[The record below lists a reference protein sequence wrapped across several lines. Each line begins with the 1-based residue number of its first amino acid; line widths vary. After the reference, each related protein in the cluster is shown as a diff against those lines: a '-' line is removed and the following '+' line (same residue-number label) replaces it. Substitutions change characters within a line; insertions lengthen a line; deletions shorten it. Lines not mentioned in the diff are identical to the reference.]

1 MTVMKTFGAILGV
14 VCLIAAPFTAGV
26 SLVIYVIYI
35 LMRIGWG
42 MGDNK

>member
-1 MTVMKTFGAILGV
+1 MKTFGALFGV
-14 VCLIAAPFTAGV
+14 ICLILAPFTAGI
-26 SLVIYVIYI
+26 SLVVYVAYL